1 MNKQRYLEMRKAEE
15 WFGEK
20 YGGIADWR
28 CVVVE
33 GDAGPHFWF
42 ISLKNPKLV

>member
-1 MNKQRYLEMRKAEE
+1 MRKAEE
-15 WFGEK
+15 WFEEK